1 FPDLRVVL
9 VHGGGFYPYQAGRM
23 ERAYDLQPAPK
34 PERSALDRLRWFH
47 YDTVIHF
54 PTALRYLAEMV
65 GPERIVLGSGAP
77 FDIGDPAPVESAI
90 LESNPARL
98 FALTIRRDP

>member
-1 FPDLRVVL
+1 MGPIDTHAHYIPPGFLEAVERDGRVRLLFPDLRVVL

-54 PTALRYLAEMV
+54 PR
-65 GPERIVLGSGAP
+65 R
-77 FDIGDPAPVESAI
+77 SAI
-90 LESNPARL
+90 SPRW
-98 FALTIRRDP
+98 